1 MKIRKVSF
9 VLIKTSILLALT
21 GILILDYELVAL
33 AAFPILLL
41 LAPYVPCRLKDVKVD
56 VEGGKYV
63 NEPFTA
69 RINLTAKGFGLLK
82 VQHTLPEFFD
92 ITEGQNTVQTFVPGV
107 KHIHLSYTAIPSKR
121 GFYQLDKIAYQTEN
135 PLMTGRKSY
144 GEVEVGV
151 TLEVKQRIQK
161 ILKVGNL
168 RGIARSPLP
177 DVDISRIGVP
187 GTDFR
192 EIKEYTPGDPMKFI
206 NWKATARKDKLM
218 VNKYEVEGK
227 KAVWIFLDANRYMGH
242 GTAIKNYLE
251 AAIEAANSLTYYFA
265 SRGYKVGMYVV
276 GTGQVLYPDTGQRQF
291 RRVGD
296 TLLTLEAT
304 NEVESFDHAL
314 ESCKRFLIIYNPLV
328 MFITRVEYSKPLGTI
343 LKISKFSKKKRVPI
357 DIIALKQNQE
367 EEELATILLETLRDS
382 MVTRMRTRGRVIEW
396 DIDTPLSK
404 VLMKQMAHK

>member
-9 VLIKTSILLALT
+9 VLIKTSILLALA
-21 GILILDYELVAL
+21 GIIILDYELVAL

-41 LAPYVPCRLKDVKVD
+41 LVPYIPCKLKDVKVD

-92 ITEGQNTVQTFVPGV
+92 ITEGQNTVQTFVPGI
-107 KHIHLSYTAIPSKR
+107 KHIHLAYTANPSRR
-121 GFYQLDKIAYQTEN
+121 GFYELDKISYQTEN

-144 GEVEVGV
+144 GEVEIDV

-161 ILKVGNL
+161 VLKVGNL
-168 RGIARSPLP
+168 RGIATSPLP

-227 KAVWIFLDANRYMGH
+227 KAVWIFLDANRYMMH

-251 AAIEAANSLTYYFA
+251 AAVEAANSLTYYFA

-276 GTGQVLYPDTGQRQF
+276 GTGQLLYPDTGQRQF

-296 TLLTLEAT
+296 TLLTLEAS
-304 NEVESFDHAL
+304 NNVESFDHAF
-314 ESCKRFLIIYNPLV
+314 ESCKRFLVIYNPLV
-328 MFITRVEYSKPLGTI
+328 MFITRVEYSKPLRAI
-343 LKISKFSKKKRVPI
+343 LKLSKFSKKRKVPI
-357 DIIALKQNQE
+357 DVITLKQKQ
-367 EEELATILLETLRDS
+367 EEELATLLLETIRDS
-382 MVTRMRTRGRVIEW
+382 MVTRIRSRGRVIEW

-404 VLMKQMAHK
+404 VLMKQMIHN

>member
-1 MKIRKVSF
+1 MRIRKVSF
-9 VLIKTSILLALT
+9 VLIKTSILLALA

-41 LAPYVPCRLKDVKVD
+41 LIPYVPCKLKAAKVD

-69 RINLTAKGFGLLK
+69 KINLTAKGFGLLK
-82 VQHTLPEFFD
+82 VQHTLPEFFE
-92 ITEGQNTVQTFVPGV
+92 ITEGQNTVQTFVPGI
-107 KHIHLSYTAIPSKR
+107 KHIHISYTANPSKR
-121 GFYQLDKIAYQTEN
+121 GFYELNKISYQTEN
-135 PLMTGRKSY
+135 PLLTGRKSY

-151 TLEVKQRIQK
+151 NLEVKQRIQK
-161 ILKVGNL
+161 VLKVGNL
-168 RGIARSPLP
+168 RGIAKSPLP

-192 EIKEYTPGDPMKFI
+192 EIKGYTPGDPMKFI
-206 NWKATARKDKLM
+206 NWKATARKDRLM

-227 KAVWIFLDANRYMGH
+227 KAVWIFLDANRYMVY

-251 AAIEAANSLTYYFA
+251 AAVEAANSLTYYFA

-276 GTGQVLYPDTGQRQF
+276 GTGQLLYPDTGQRQF

-296 TLLTLEAT
+296 TLLTLEGS
-304 NEVESFDHAL
+304 NDVESFDHAL

-328 MFITRVEYSKPLGTI
+328 MFITRVEYSRPLRAI
-343 LKISKFSKKKRVPI
+343 LKISKFSKKRRVPI
-357 DIIALKQNQE
+357 DVIALKQKQ
-367 EEELATILLETLRDS
+367 EEELATLVLDAMRDS
-382 MVTRMRTRGRVIEW
+382 MVTRIRLRGRVIEW
-396 DIDTPLSK
+396 DIDTPLTK
-404 VLMKQMAHK
+404 VLMKQMLHK